1 MKKTKL
7 FAFALALTLA
17 AVPQNGCG
25 FQKEGET
32 LELTMDNSWRS
43 EEILK
48 NFRYGI
54 QYNSGKYLYCSDLN
68 QNTRK
73 YRYCRYDLET
83 GESIEFDSE
92 FEQKAERTATERL
105 TSAVYE
111 MPDGNFGI
119 YHRVEQGIGG
129 GNTETHRQLWEIYD
143 PDFNFIETREI
154 PLEFGVFD
162 TDEDTSL
169 NKSWIM
175 DGKGNWIF
183 VRSNWLT
190 GEFWIDSWDSDYA
203 HLGSIDYSLPQKSSH
218 TVPMLFNGADGTV
231 YMAVLCGDIGS
242 YYYKIYHLDA
252 EKRTCEETRITIPPE
267 EGGMASGFIAGTQ
280 GYDYY
285 FATYYGLYGVKNN
298 ERIKV
303 IDWINSDFMPGEI
316 QHFQPLEDGRFI
328 LYAGYAGRTMYL
340 AEPRTQEEIDN
351 TQIISLASVEHSDDL
366 MEAVIDYNR
375 EESGYRIIIK
385 DYSEY
390 NTVEDPELGYTTM
403 KQDMLDGKV
412 ADIICPDGVN
422 FESLASKGLF
432 ADWYDFMDADEAFS
446 RDNYL
451 QNYFETMET
460 DGKLQRL
467 GFSYVIET
475 GTAMTKI
482 AGEEQGLSL
491 GALLDLAKEQKIDVL
506 EYQTALRFADKW
518 MRNLQT
524 GCINRKTA
532 ECCFDS
538 PEFVQFLELITTLE
552 ADQDAMDRALESG
565 KYTQGHGP
573 HAYRNGGILLN
584 IEPFRQPINLRAR
597 RRHTFFDADI
607 TLSGYPMVQDEGNGG
622 IFHPVFTICINAQSS
637 EHEAIWDFMKF
648 FLTEDYQKHLTESM
662 PIHKNALEY
671 KYEEAEGMVTATV
684 GMFPDTSF
692 IGELETWESDILR
705 DYVDGIRTCWYF
717 DAQIHDILME
727 EVEKLLA
734 GDQTPQEC
742 AEMMQS
748 RVSIYLSE
756 QS

>member
-17 AVPQNGCG
+17 AIPLNGCG

-43 EEILK
+43 EQFLN

-54 QYNSGKYLYCSDLN
+54 SYNDGDYLYCSESSG
-68 QNTRK
+68 TK
-73 YRYCRYDLET
+73 YCRYDLNT
-83 GESIEFDSE
+83 GEKIEMQSR
-92 FEQKAERTATERL
+92 FEQEGDYAAPESLGTRVMHL
-105 TSAVYE
+105 
-111 MPDGNFGI
+111 PDGNLGL
-119 YHRVEQGIGG
+119 YHMVTQGLGG
-129 GNTETHRQLWEIYD
+129 GKYEIHRQLMEVYD
-143 PDFNFIETREI
+143 PEMNYLKTIDI
-154 PLEFGVFD
+154 PIDFGVFEKETD
-162 TDEDTSL
+162 TG
-169 NKSWIM
+169 NYIM
-175 DGKGNWIF
+175 DGDGNWIF
-183 VRSNWLT
+183 FYANVNTNDLWFVSYNS
-190 GEFWIDSWDSDYA
+190 EFQRIDEISYT
-203 HLGSIDYSLPQKSSH
+203 LPQNR
-218 TVPMLFNGADGTV
+218 VPYYLPYLFAAADGTV
-231 YMAVLCGDIGS
+231 YMQMLCGEHGT
-242 YYYKIYHLDA
+242 YYNKVYRLDA
-252 EKRTCEETRITIPPE
+252 ENRTCEETNLNIPME
-267 EGGMASGFIAGTQ
+267 HEQQTSASGFIAGTQ

-285 FATYYGLYGVKNN
+285 YCTYYGLYGVKDD
-298 ERIKV
+298 ERTKV

-316 QHFQPLEDGRFI
+316 QKVQPLDDGRFI
-328 LYAGYAGRTMYL
+328 LYQDRKMYL
-340 AEPRTQEEIDN
+340 ATPRTQEEIDS
-351 TQIISLASVEHSDDL
+351 TKIISLASVEHSDDL
-366 MEAVIDYNR
+366 LKAVIDYNR

-432 ADWYDFMDADEAFS
+432 ADWYDFMDADAEFS

-460 DGKLQRL
+460 DDKLLRL

-475 GTAMTKI
+475 GSAKTQF

-491 GALLDLAKEQKIDVL
+491 GELLDLAQKQNIDVL
-506 EYQTALRFADKW
+506 SFAPALRFADTW

-524 GCINRKTA
+524 GCVDRNTA

-538 PEFVQFLELITTLE
+538 PEFVRFLELITTLE
-552 ADQDAMDRALESG
+552 TDWDAMNQARESG
-565 KYTQGHGP
+565 KYTQGNDP
-573 HAYRNGGILLN
+573 YPYRNDGILLN
-584 IEPFRQPINLRAR
+584 VEPFRQPISIRER

-607 TLSGYPMVQDEGNGG
+607 TLTGYPMVEDEGNGG
-622 IFHPVFTICINAQSS
+622 IFHPVFTICINAQSM
-637 EHEAIWDFMKF
+637 EQEAVWDFMKF

-671 KYEEAEGMVTATV
+671 KYEEAEGMVTANI
-684 GMFPDTSF
+684 GGEIF
-692 IGELETWESDILR
+692 IGELESWESDILR

-717 DAQIHDILME
+717 DTQIHNILME

>member
-17 AVPQNGCG
+17 AIPLNGCG

-43 EEILK
+43 EQFLN
-48 NFRYGI
+48 NFRYAI
-54 QYNSGKYLYCSDLN
+54 NYNVGDYLYCSDYIN
-68 QNTRK
+68 EAQGTK
-73 YRYCRYDLET
+73 YCRYDMNT
-83 GESIEFDSE
+83 GEKIEIDSL
-92 FEQKAERTATERL
+92 FEEEGDYTAPERL
-105 TSAVYE
+105 GTRVLHL
-111 MPDGNFGI
+111 PDGNFGL
-119 YHRVEQGIGG
+119 YHKVVQGLGG
-129 GNTETHRQLWEIYD
+129 SKEEIHRQLVEVYD
-143 PDFNFIETREI
+143 PEMNFIEIRDI
-154 PLEFGVFD
+154 PLEFGEFERE
-162 TDEDTSL
+162 TDMTQY
-169 NKSWIM
+169 IM

-183 VRSNWLT
+183 CYANANHEDLWLVSYNSEYQQLGEISYTLPSNRVT
-190 GEFWIDSWDSDYA
+190 YMPVFFTA
-203 HLGSIDYSLPQKSSH
+203 
-218 TVPMLFNGADGTV
+218 ADGTV
-231 YMAVLCGDIGS
+231 YMCVTCGTYGE
-242 YYYKIYHLDA
+242 YYDKIYRLDA
-252 EKRTCEETRITIPPE
+252 EKRTCEDTGINIPSD
-267 EGGMASGFIAGTQ
+267 GDFGAAGFIAGTQ

-285 FATYYGLYGVKNN
+285 YCTYYGLYGVKND
-298 ERIKV
+298 ERTKV

-316 QHFQPLEDGRFI
+316 QKVQPLDDGRFI
-328 LYAGYAGRTMYL
+328 LYLDRKMYL
-340 AEPRTQEEIDN
+340 ATPRTQEEIDS
-351 TQIISLASVEHSDDL
+351 TKIISLASIEHSDDL
-366 MEAVIDYNR
+366 LEAVIDYNR

-422 FESLASKGLF
+422 FESLAGKGLF
-432 ADWYDFMDADEAFS
+432 ADWYDFMDADAEFS

-451 QNYFETMET
+451 PNYFETMET

-467 GFSYVIET
+467 GFSYVIQT
-475 GTAMTKI
+475 GSAKTQF

-491 GALLDLAKEQKIDVL
+491 GELLILAQDQNIDVL
-506 EYQTALRFADKW
+506 NFSPALEFANTW

-524 GCINRKTA
+524 GCINRRTA
-532 ECCFDS
+532 ECHFDS
-538 PEFVQFLELITTLE
+538 PEFVRFLELITTLE
-552 ADQDAMDRALESG
+552 ADWDAMHQAQENG
-565 KYTQGHGP
+565 KYTQGNDP
-573 HAYRNGGILLN
+573 YPYRNNSILLN
-584 IEPFRQPINLRAR
+584 TEPITQPIDIRAIR
-597 RRHTFFDADI
+597 RYTFYDADI
-607 TLSGYPMVQDEGNGG
+607 TLTGYPMVQDKGNGG
-622 IFHPVFTICINAQSS
+622 IFDPVFTICINAQSS

-684 GMFPDTSF
+684 GMFPNTSF
-692 IGELETWESDILR
+692 IGELETWESAILR
-705 DYVDGIRTCWYF
+705 DYVDGIRTSWYF
-717 DAQIHDILME
+717 DTQIHNILME

>member
-7 FAFALALTLA
+7 FAFALALILT
-17 AVPQNGCG
+17 AVPLNGCG
-25 FQKEGET
+25 YQKEGET

-43 EEILK
+43 EQFLN

-54 QYNSGKYLYCSDLN
+54 QYNSGNYLYCSELN
-68 QNTRK
+68 YNTME
-73 YRYCRYDLET
+73 YHYCRYDIGT
-83 GESIEFDSE
+83 GEKLEFDSL
-92 FEQKAERTATERL
+92 FEEEGDYAAPERL
-105 TSAVYE
+105 SSTVYE
-111 MPDGNFGI
+111 MPDGNLGI
-119 YHRVEQGIGG
+119 YHRVVQGIGG
-129 GNTETHRQLWEIYD
+129 GETETHRQLWEIYD
-143 PDFNFIETREI
+143 PDLNFIETREI
-154 PLEFGVFD
+154 PLEFGTFD
-162 TDEDTSL
+162 TDGE
-169 NKSWIM
+169 NEVIKQCIM
-175 DGKGNWIF
+175 DGKGNWIY
-183 VRSNWLT
+183 VRSNYMT
-190 GEFWIDSWDSDYA
+190 GELWIDSYNSNYE
-203 HLGSIDYSLPQKSSH
+203 HFGSIDYSLPQNRSYYQP
-218 TVPMLFNGADGTV
+218 TLFNGADGTI
-231 YMAVLCGDIGS
+231 YMVLVCGTYGE
-242 YYYKIYHLDA
+242 YYDKIYRLDA
-252 EKRTCEETRITIPPE
+252 EKRTCEETKLNIPAE
-267 EGGMASGFIAGTQ
+267 EGGTASGFIAGTQ

-285 FATYYGLYGVKNN
+285 YCSYYGLYGVKND
-298 ERIKV
+298 ERTKI
-303 IDWINSDFMPGEI
+303 IDWINSDFMPGKI
-316 QHFQPLEDGRFI
+316 QQVQPLEDGRFI
-328 LYAGYAGRTMYL
+328 LYAERRKYL
-340 AEPRTQEEIDN
+340 AEPRTQEEIDS
-351 TQIISLASVEHSDDL
+351 TKIISLASVEHSDDM

-451 QNYFETMET
+451 PNYFETMET
-460 DGKLQRL
+460 DDKLLRL

-475 GTAMTKI
+475 GSAKTQF
-482 AGEEQGLSL
+482 AGEEQGISL
-491 GALLDLAKEQKIDVL
+491 GQLLDLAEETGIDVL
-506 EYQTALRFADKW
+506 EYRTAPHFADTW

-552 ADQDAMDRALESG
+552 MEQDVFNQALESG
-565 KYTQGHGP
+565 KYTQGNIGYP
-573 HAYRNGGILLN
+573 YRNDAILLN
-584 IEPFRQPINLRAR
+584 IEPFRQPIDLRAR
-597 RRHTFFDADI
+597 RRNTFFDADI
-607 TLSGYPMVQDEGNGG
+607 TLTGYPMVEDEGNGG

-648 FLTEDYQKHLTESM
+648 FLTEDYQKHLTGSM

-671 KYEEAEGMVTATV
+671 KYEEAENMVTANV
-684 GMFPDTSF
+684 GGDIF
-692 IGELETWESDILR
+692 IGELESWESDILR
-705 DYVDGIRTCWYF
+705 DYVDGIRRSWYF
-717 DAQIHDILME
+717 DTQIHDILME